1 MGVRFAPEHRFAS
14 VVSEMVEIGRDKW
27 LTGRVVLVMK
37 TEAVIL
43 ASFVEPLE
51 QFRHARPD
59 QNPVGRWSISVQ

>member
-37 TEAVIL
+37 TEDVL

-51 QFRHARPD
+51 QFRRARPD